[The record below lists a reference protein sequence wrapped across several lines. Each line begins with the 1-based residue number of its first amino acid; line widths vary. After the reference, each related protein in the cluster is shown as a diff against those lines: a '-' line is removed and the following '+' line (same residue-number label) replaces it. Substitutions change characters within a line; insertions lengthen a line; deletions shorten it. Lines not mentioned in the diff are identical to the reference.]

1 MPMGA
6 EVARVSI
13 AIVSRARLAVGCE
26 VVAPDVAPQA
36 VRVVAP
42 AVDGA
47 WLGLGLGLGLGLA
60 VGGAVA
66 HHAARD
72 AVVGHLS
79 RGDVG
84 HEHLGEA

>member
-1 MPMGA
+1 M
-6 EVARVSI
+6 SI
-13 AIVSRARLAVGCE
+13 ATVGIATVGIARQAIRCE

-42 AVDGA
+42 AVC
-47 WLGLGLGLGLGLA
+47 
-60 VGGAVA
+60 GAVA